1 MRSVASKDS
10 DIVFQSYGRC
20 CNNEIFFVD
29 FYDRFMSS
37 SPAIFEV
44 FRDTDMKQQRHLL
57 RNGLMQLVLY
67 SRGMSDA
74 KLRALGK
81 SHDRHG
87 YNIRPEWYV
96 LWIDALIATL
106 RDHDEQFSP
115 EVEAAWRR
123 AIAPGVEL
131 ISGAY

>member
-20 CNNEIFFVD
+20 CNNEIFFID

-37 SPAIFEV
+37 SPAIFER
-44 FRDTDMKQQRHLL
+44 FRETDMKQQRHLL
-57 RNGLMQLVLY
+57 RNGIMQLVLY

-74 KLRALGK
+74 KLRSLGK

-87 YNIRPEWYV
+87 YNIRPEWYE
-96 LWIDALIATL
+96 LWIEALIATL
-106 RDHDEQFSP
+106 REHDPVFSP
-115 EVEAAWRR
+115 EVETAWRR

-131 ISGAY
+131 IRGAY